1 MIRDLK
7 KLQNTEFD
15 VLIVGGGIY
24 GATAAWEAASRGL
37 RTALVEKA
45 DFGGLTSANSLKIVH
60 GGLRYLQTLDLPR
73 VRESVRE
80 RRILLSVAPHLVRP
94 MCCVMPTYGLMMKS
108 KWVMRFGMIANDILS
123 FDRNRG
129 LDPEHRIP
137 RGRVVSRENCI
148 GLVPGIDGGRVTG
161 GAYWSDAQMVNSE
174 RLLLAFILSADQAG
188 AVCANYAQAV
198 DFLRVKNRIAGAV
211 VKDGLT
217 GAEFEVRSRVVLNA
231 SGGFADPVL
240 GRAIPGVQNKMI
252 RLSTAMNLVLN
263 RGLLPGCAAGVS
275 GRFSHRRADGSEYKG
290 SRVLFIAPWQGVTLA
305 GTFHKPYTGD
315 PEAMAVTESDIESAL
330 SEISRVVP
338 GAAFRREDVSFF
350 HKGFLPMEGVN
361 PKTGEVRLTPHYR
374 IHDHSVENGVEGIVS
389 VVGVKYTTAR
399 DVAER
404 TVKLL
409 VKKLNAPVGQSVSR
423 NTPLRGGDIRRF
435 ESFAENVRA
444 SAPFGLAP
452 AVLNHLLS
460 QYGTDYPA
468 VLKLIEGRP
477 ELGETLPGS
486 VEVIGG
492 QIVHAAREEAAV
504 RLSDAVRRRTG
515 LGAAKHPGAG
525 ALEACGRL
533 MAAELGWDE
542 ARLKSEIRDAEAAYA
557 PARETAA

>member
-1 MIRDLK
+1 MKRDLK

-37 RTALVEKA
+37 RTALIERA

-60 GGLRYLQTLDLPR
+60 GGLRYLQTLDVAR
-73 VRESVRE
+73 VFESVRE
-80 RRILLSVAPHLVRP
+80 RRILLAAAPHLVRP
-94 MCCVMPTYGLMMKS
+94 MCCVMPTYGMLMKS
-108 KWVMRFGMIANDILS
+108 KWVMRLGMIANDVLS

-137 RGRVVSRENCI
+137 AGRVISREDCI

-161 GAYWSDAQMVNSE
+161 GAAWSDGQMVNSE
-174 RLLLAFILSADQAG
+174 RLLLAFVLSAEKAG
-188 AVCANYAQAV
+188 AVCANYAEATG
-198 DFLRVKNRIAGAV
+198 FMRGKNRIAGAV
-211 VKDGLT
+211 VKDTLT
-217 GAEFEVRSRVVLNA
+217 GTEFEVRSRMVLNA
-231 SGGFADPVL
+231 AGGFADQVL
-240 GRAIPGVQNKMI
+240 AKAVPGIPNRMV

-275 GRFSHRRADGSEYKG
+275 ARFSHRRADGSEYKG
-290 SRVLFIAPWQGVTLA
+290 SRILFIAPWQGVTLA
-305 GTFHKPYTGD
+305 GTFHKPYTGG
-315 PEAMAVTESDIESAL
+315 PEAMAVSEADIETAL
-330 SEISRVVP
+330 AEVGRAVP

-374 IHDHSVENGVEGIVS
+374 IHDHSVENGVEGIVT

-409 VKKLNAPVGQSVSR
+409 VKKLGMPVGSSISR
-423 NTPLRGGDIRRF
+423 NTPLHGGDVRRF
-435 ESFAENVRA
+435 VSFSENVTA
-444 SAPFGLAP
+444 SAPFGLTP

-477 ELGETLPGS
+477 DLGKTLPGS
-486 VEVIGG
+486 NEVIGG
-492 QIVHAAREEAAV
+492 QIVHAVREEAAV
-504 RLSDAVRRRTG
+504 HLSDAVRRRTG
-515 LGAAKHPGAG
+515 LGSAKHPGAA

-533 MAAELGWDE
+533 MAAELGWDG
-542 ARLKSEIRDAEAAYA
+542 ARLKDEIRDADAAYT
-557 PARETAA
+557 PTRESAA